1 MKPILVYAWIL
12 AALMLVCCSKVS
24 PDAVELKVDFTWEG
38 LVPCGPGSHPEIR
51 VTGIPAETKVL
62 VVKLTD
68 HGLSHGRQSIAYDG
82 TGIIKTGILDR
93 IETPCPIG
101 DSGKYKYKV
110 TALNQK
116 EVIVGSG
123 SLTRY
128 FPEKR

>member
-1 MKPILVYAWIL
+1 MFAYAGIL
-12 AALMLVCCSKVS
+12 AALMLVYCSKVS
-24 PDAVELKVDFTWEG
+24 PDAVELKVDFTWEH
-38 LVPCGPGSHPEIR
+38 LVPCGAGSHPEIR

-62 VVKLTD
+62 VIKLTD
-68 HGLSHGRQSIAYDG
+68 HGLSHGKQSIPYDG
-82 TGIIKTGILDR
+82 TGIIKKHSLDQ

-110 TALNQK
+110 LALDQN

-128 FPEKR
+128 YPEKK